1 MSVCVPI
8 AVALAFAD
16 LLVVVPPGAD
26 KAVRFAADEFA
37 KYHECITGSR
47 PPVGIRAEGVGPFV
61 QISSDASGFGG
72 VTDAY
77 RMRSVADGLEIVGR
91 NGRSAIYA
99 VYDFYRTRC
108 GCRWFWDGD
117 VVPKADRVDLSGVD
131 VAEQSDF
138 EYRGCQYFAHRALK
152 RFQAELWGFD
162 DWRRE
167 IDWALKNRLNLVM
180 LQTGIE
186 DLFQQ
191 AFPDVVTYPDPDVTQ
206 PSDARAGYN
215 LRTPLWSLRFR
226 NLLRKAVLGYAT
238 DRGLMHPVVFGP
250 RTHWYSRTPPEF
262 LEKVRP
268 ETIAQEVRHY
278 SEPSG
283 QVWDVRK
290 RKWFDLYFRLTEASI
305 REYGYSGLLFNP
317 GFDERMV
324 YTNREQ
330 NAAFKIEVVERF
342 NREAARRYPDA
353 RLLMEGWDFFGHWS
367 PDEVRRFTEV
377 ADPSRTVLFD
387 FTADEDG
394 TRGLPWLP
402 EHNNFTMWGLTNRF
416 PYVFGYML
424 ELNRGSDIR
433 CNLAKIRER
442 EKAIRDDP
450 MCKGYVIWPEAS
462 HTDIFAWRYFTDNC
476 WRLSPKATDELLS
489 DFCKDRYGS
498 QAELFYA
505 IWSRV
510 QAFAHR
516 IGWQPVFTDVLTWDY
531 GHYRNDGC
539 RWKGARESMG
549 VRYAEVPLADLASML
564 ARIDWNGEFVRRDS
578 VDLARTALDRALYA
592 EFEEMMAKWRGVCG
606 GRCSA
611 AEFKRTA
618 RRFEELVRAMADLL
632 AIHSDFSIAET
643 LDAVNAVEKMRNPR
657 GEHLLFENSSCDY
670 CRGHQAEYAKG
681 WYVPL
686 ASEIVA
692 LLIERV
698 ERKDFSPLPEPTDYH
713 EKLRALD
720 HPIRAFA
727 PDPSLRTPERFRA
740 LMVDLS
746 ALANES

>member
-268 ETIAQEVRHY
+268 R
-278 SEPSG
+278 
-283 QVWDVRK
+283 
-290 RKWFDLYFRLTEASI
+290 
-305 REYGYSGLLFNP
+305 
-317 GFDERMV
+317 
-324 YTNREQ
+324 
-330 NAAFKIEVVERF
+330 
-342 NREAARRYPDA
+342 
-353 RLLMEGWDFFGHWS
+353 
-367 PDEVRRFTEV
+367 
-377 ADPSRTVLFD
+377 
-387 FTADEDG
+387 
-394 TRGLPWLP
+394 
-402 EHNNFTMWGLTNRF
+402 
-416 PYVFGYML
+416 
-424 ELNRGSDIR
+424 
-433 CNLAKIRER
+433 
-442 EKAIRDDP
+442 
-450 MCKGYVIWPEAS
+450 
-462 HTDIFAWRYFTDNC
+462 
-476 WRLSPKATDELLS
+476 
-489 DFCKDRYGS
+489 
-498 QAELFYA
+498 
-505 IWSRV
+505 
-510 QAFAHR
+510 
-516 IGWQPVFTDVLTWDY
+516 
-531 GHYRNDGC
+531 
-539 RWKGARESMG
+539 
-549 VRYAEVPLADLASML
+549 
-564 ARIDWNGEFVRRDS
+564 
-578 VDLARTALDRALYA
+578 
-592 EFEEMMAKWRGVCG
+592 
-606 GRCSA
+606 
-611 AEFKRTA
+611 
-618 RRFEELVRAMADLL
+618 
-632 AIHSDFSIAET
+632 
-643 LDAVNAVEKMRNPR
+643 
-657 GEHLLFENSSCDY
+657 
-670 CRGHQAEYAKG
+670 
-681 WYVPL
+681 
-686 ASEIVA
+686 
-692 LLIERV
+692 
-698 ERKDFSPLPEPTDYH
+698 PLPSPY
-713 EKLRALD
+713 R
-720 HPIRAFA
+720 
-727 PDPSLRTPERFRA
+727 
-740 LMVDLS
+740 
-746 ALANES
+746 